1 MRRIPKSLL
10 QVLYLALFSK
20 TFQSIFDAII
30 MAFLDQ
36 AMPAGNLPRC
46 SQADEISEGS
56 GTTVV
61 DNL

>member
-1 MRRIPKSLL
+1 
-10 QVLYLALFSK
+10 
-20 TFQSIFDAII
+20 
-30 MAFLDQ
+30 MAFLDL

-46 SQADEISEGS
+46 SQADEISEVS